1 MNSDTIKTLQSAESI
16 VNSTTLI
23 TLYVHSGKNLWIAAN
38 HVANEIKTATNIKD
52 KNVSKLVIQ
61 ALKSIQH
68 KLKML
73 KDLPENGV
81 VLCAGDYKLNS
92 TDNYDKKKS
101 YV

>member
-1 MNSDTIKTLQSAESI
+1 
-16 VNSTTLI
+16 
-23 TLYVHSGKNLWIAAN
+23 
-38 HVANEIKTATNIKD
+38 
-52 KNVSKLVIQ
+52 
-61 ALKSIQH
+61 
-68 KLKML
+68 ML